1 MTRFSLS
8 RFLLLPIH
16 AQKSKILTLH
26 FTTTARSADKFY
38 LHLQNNPN
46 NIEKTLPTVKAKLD
60 PTCVNDVL
68 QRCLPRQSQLGI
80 RFFIRASRQSQL
92 GIRFFIWAGLQ
103 SSYRHSS
110 FMYEKA
116 CKLLKIKQN
125 SRIIIDVIEAY
136 KKEECVVSVKTMK
149 VLLNL
154 CKKARLANEALWVLR
169 KLPEFNLRA
178 DTVMYNMVIRLFCEK
193 GDMVM
198 ADNLMKEM
206 GLIDLYPDM
215 ITNVSMIKGFC
226 NVDRLEDACA
236 LLKAMRGHGCPPNT
250 VAYSTLLDGIF
261 KLGRMQKALEL
272 LGEMEKEGGN
282 WSPNVITYTSVIQR
296 FCERGMVMEGLRV
309 LDRMEAYGCAPSRV
323 TINPLIMGLCL
334 DGNIEEAYKF
344 IDKVVAGGSV
354 SYGDCYSSLVF
365 ALVRIKRLNEADKL
379 FRKMLASGMK
389 PDGLVCSVMI
399 KELCLKGQ
407 VVDGFYLYE
416 EIEKLGCLSTIDS
429 DIHSILLDGL
439 CQESHSLE
447 ASKLARFMLEKRIRL
462 QAPYVDKILKHLKKS
477 RDKDLI
483 THLTRIG
490 GGCYANKKNC

>member
-1 MTRFSLS
+1 
-8 RFLLLPIH
+8 
-16 AQKSKILTLH
+16 
-26 FTTTARSADKFY
+26 
-38 LHLQNNPN
+38 
-46 NIEKTLPTVKAKLD
+46 
-60 PTCVNDVL
+60 
-68 QRCLPRQSQLGI
+68 
-80 RFFIRASRQSQL
+80 
-92 GIRFFIWAGLQ
+92 
-103 SSYRHSS
+103 
-110 FMYEKA
+110 MYEKA

-154 CKKARLANEALWVLR
+154 CKKARLATEAL
-169 KLPEFNLRA
+169 A
-178 DTVMYNMVIRLFCEK
+178 DTVMYNIVIRLFCEK

-226 NVDRLEDACA
+226 NVGRLEDACA

-250 VAYSTLLDGIF
+250 VAYSTLLDGIC
-261 KLGRMQKALEL
+261 KLGRMQMALEL

-282 WSPNVITYTSVIQR
+282 CSPNVITYTSVIQR
-296 FCERGMVMEGLRV
+296 FCEKGMVMEGLRV

-334 DGNIEEAYKF
+334 HGNIEEAYKF

-389 PDGLVCSVMI
+389 PDGL
-399 KELCLKGQ
+399 GQ

-462 QAPYVDKILKHLKKS
+462 QAPYVDKIVKHLKKS
-477 RDKDLI
+477 GDKDLI